1 MRWSLGTLAAL
12 VVALAI
18 YLGSAAASLSSL
30 AAAARAGDGAKVLE
44 HTDVKAL
51 NRSLTNQILAAYFER
66 IGATRRISPA
76 EKMLINTYGASI
88 ADAMVAKMLTAD
100 RLTQMLKTGNL
111 DGTAGLPSFAGL
123 PALANL
129 QTGDWL
135 SLLKTWS
142 SRCCSASAL
151 AKPPTPR
158 ITPRSTCILKAR
170 AGSFQAS
177 NCRRR
182 SSARSQQACRL
193 GHSVF
198 ERSGHRF
205 A

>member
-135 SLLKTWS
+135 SLLGRINLVQPVLLGIRVSETADAENYAAINLHFEGTGWKLSGIELPKAVVRTLA
-142 SRCCSASAL
+142 ASL
-151 AKPPTPR
+151 PVRT
-158 ITPRSTCILKAR
+158 
-170 AGSFQAS
+170 
-177 NCRRR
+177 
-182 SSARSQQACRL
+182 
-193 GHSVF
+193 
-198 ERSGHRF
+198 
-205 A
+205 